1 MSRCES
7 YLRPP
12 VFEIAVSE
20 DNKAVITF
28 ADNIEQVTKTYK
40 VHRSVENPRYTGN
53 STAAETTAEQAA
65 DITVFVYD
73 KYTMTVPN
81 REGLADDIANHIDD
95 WIEKAKQ
102 KDYEAAAAAIRA
114 ERDKL
119 LAETDKEFALDR
131 LNLEIPEKLT
141 ASILLAGVKS
151 VFEGLAAVLNSDMAK
166 YRQALRDI
174 PQQEGFPY
182 DVVFPSKPQ

>member
-1 MSRCES
+1 MSKCES
-7 YLRPP
+7 YLRPS
-12 VFEIAVSE
+12 VFEIAVST

-28 ADNIEQVTKTYK
+28 ADNVKQMQKTYK
-40 VHRSVENPRYTGN
+40 VRRAVVNPRYQGN
-53 STAAETTAEQAA
+53 SASAETTAEQAA

-95 WIEKAKQ
+95 WLEKAKQ

-141 ASILLAGVKS
+141 ASTLLAGVKG
-151 VFEGLAAVLNSDMAK
+151 VFEGLSAVLNSDIAK
-166 YRQALRDI
+166 YRQALRDV

-182 DVVFPSKPQ
+182 DVVFPGKPQ